1 MTAIV
6 ISSDDKEAG
15 QEIAERTAEAL
26 GYTFVGLPLLKQVG
40 SQYNVAEDKLLRAL
54 NGSLAARLTGKS
66 RDLLVAYVQAAT
78 LEQILADNVVCAGLA
93 AHLYIKDVSHVLMV
107 RVLADA
113 DALAK
118 RIARR
123 KKLPAR
129 KAEKILEKERA
140 RRARWSI
147 ETFGVDETAAS
158 VYDMVISLS
167 QIEADKAVEV
177 IRDMAGYR
185 KFQPMTY
192 SRKCLQD
199 LVLAAKVR
207 AALLP
212 SFPSARVTADGET
225 AIVHVKCSKRQKQK
239 TAETIKQVAREIPGV
254 GLVEVHAAK

>member
-6 ISSDDKEAG
+6 ISSDDQEAG

-26 GYTFVGLPLLKQVG
+26 GYTFVGLPLLKQVA
-40 SQYNVAEDKLLRAL
+40 SQRDVAEDKLLRAL
-54 NGSLAARLTGKS
+54 NGSLATRLSAKS
-66 RDLLVAYVQAAT
+66 RDLLVAYVQAAA
-78 LEQILADNVVCAGLA
+78 LEQIMADNVVCAGLA
-93 AHLYIKDVSHVLMV
+93 AHLYIKDISHVLMV
-107 RVLADA
+107 RVLSDT

-118 RIARR
+118 RIARQ

-129 KAEKILEKERA
+129 KAQKIVEKERS

-147 ETFGVDETAAS
+147 EAFGIDETAAS

-167 QIEADKAVEV
+167 QIETEKAVEV

-192 SRKCLQD
+192 SRKCLGD
-199 LVLAAKVR
+199 LALAAKVR
-207 AALLP
+207 AALLT
-212 SFPSARVTADGET
+212 SFPTARVTADGET
-225 AIVHVKCSKRQKQK
+225 AIVHVRCSKRQKQK
-239 TAETIKQVAREIPGV
+239 TAEKIKQVAREIPGV